1 MAHSELSKQYE
12 NRGYF
17 VWVLLFIKK
26 KIVESTESTRIMF
39 ESSGLIG
46 KRAWPVLLK
55 RTSLNVYI
63 SFLTIDPLQNK
74 KRKSKILSRN

>member
-1 MAHSELSKQYE
+1 MGIEAT
-12 NRGYF
+12 
-17 VWVLLFIKK
+17 LFGFPFYKKK
-26 KIVESTESTRIMF
+26 KIVESTELTRIMF

-55 RTSLNVYI
+55 CTSLNVYI

-74 KRKSKILSRN
+74 KIKIQDFK

>member
-1 MAHSELSKQYE
+1 MGIEAT
-12 NRGYF
+12 
-17 VWVLLFIKK
+17 LFGFAFKKKK
-26 KIVESTESTRIMF
+26 KIVESTELTRIMF

-55 RTSLNVYI
+55 GTSLNVYI

-74 KRKSKILSRN
+74 K

>member
-1 MAHSELSKQYE
+1 MPHSELSKHYG

-74 KRKSKILSRN
+74 KIKIQDFK

>member
-1 MAHSELSKQYE
+1 MGTKLSDSRLKHLLQNVICVQVMPHSELSKPYG

-46 KRAWPVLLK
+46 KRA
-55 RTSLNVYI
+55 
-63 SFLTIDPLQNK
+63 
-74 KRKSKILSRN
+74 